1 MEIRRP
7 TDRLDYVPITE
18 RLPLP
23 LPDGGRIVVW
33 PCVNVEH
40 WVIDEPMPRV
50 IVNPPGGVARSV
62 PDIPNWAWHEYGQRV
77 GFWRLKAIFD
87 DFGVAGSL
95 VMNASVCDVY
105 PQIVDACLAAGWDV
119 VGHGYIQKALP
130 AIADQREMIQRTFER
145 IRAYTGRPP
154 RGWLSPALA
163 ETHETVDWLQEA
175 GFEYVA
181 DWVLDDQPLDLRTRR
196 GRLVSLPYT
205 QELNDLGMILI
216 QGHRASEYADRAID
230 QFEQLLSESE
240 EATRVMCFTVHPY
253 IMGAPHRAKH
263 VRRIFQHIAHRRDV
277 KIWTGEQILDWYLA
291 CRGTAPRPASRRAS

>member
-7 TDRLDYVPITE
+7 TDRLDYVPITK
-18 RLPLP
+18 RRPLP
-23 LPDGGRIVVW
+23 LPGGGRIVVW

-40 WVIDEPMPRV
+40 WVIDEPMPRT

-77 GFWRLKAIFD
+77 GFWRLKALFD

-95 VMNASVCDVY
+95 VMNASVCDAY
-105 PQIVDACLAAGWDV
+105 PQIVDACLASGWDV

-130 AIADQREMIQRTFER
+130 AIADQREVIQRTYQR
-145 IRAYTGRPP
+145 IRDYTGKPP

-163 ETHETVDWLQEA
+163 ETHDTVDWLHEA

-181 DWVLDDQPLDLRTRR
+181 DWVLDDQPLDLRTRH

-205 QELNDLGMILI
+205 QELNDLAMILI

-230 QFEQLLSESE
+230 QFDQLLSESA
-240 EATRVMCFTVHPY
+240 EATRVMCFTLHPY

-263 VRRIFQHIAHRRDV
+263 VRRILQHIGDRREV
-277 KIWTGEQILDWYLA
+277 KIWTGERILDWYLA
-291 CRGTAPRPASRRAS
+291 CRDADASPRREG